1 MALSTDEVLPTP
13 LPVKEAVSTT
23 HLLTFHHVLLVIT
36 VIVAVCGSVV
46 DVKAV
51 DRGVVV
57 AGWDILHGVEN
68 RHVHSVSEKSPQEK
82 KKSQGCG
89 IFSPVQGLNFVGA
102 PANIP
107 ESVPR
112 AL

>member
-57 AGWDILHGVEN
+57 AGWDILHGGGRGEQTCSQCVREITT
-68 RHVHSVSEKSPQEK
+68 EKIK
-82 KKSQGCG
+82 TQGCG
-89 IFSPVQGLNFVGA
+89 NLLPSPGFELRGG
-102 PANIP
+102 P
-107 ESVPR
+107 SKHS
-112 AL
+112 